1 MKKGKY
7 FFRNLHNRVRAG
19 TLALVTAFLAVAG
32 SINMSPMTVE
42 AADAFAP
49 TIYRYT
55 AVDQTET
62 FTVPASGWYTI
73 DLYGGAGGSTVIIG
87 RGSKNGGNGG
97 RVSAK
102 YYFNEGEALYINIGN
117 SGRGGVSDGKY
128 LPVAGGW
135 NGGGNATS
143 VCFGSGGGASDIR
156 LGNNNIDSS
165 IMVAGGGGA
174 SSIYQHGRP
183 GGEAGSG
190 NNRVKGQ
197 GTHGSGGY
205 AGGGGGFYGGVSGSA
220 SSQAYGG
227 SNYIN
232 ASTHNGSVIANS
244 GGVNTGGGWCV
255 ITRESNYNVTLDLN
269 GGYVSGSNKNIS
281 YSYTGA
287 QINQTF
293 NYAGRTQAYTIPED
307 GYYRLT
313 VKGGSGGGNSSGGSR
328 GGNGGSATGIT
339 YFEKGT
345 VLYVNVGGAGH
356 EGSNVAGGWNGGGQ
370 ASDYE
375 TGSSGGG
382 ATDIS
387 LDWSG
392 ANTTWNNTEHLHS
405 RLIVAGGGGGS
416 DNTEL
421 GAAGTGDD
429 GSGGY
434 GGGTSGGYPT
444 DDGRTQTLW
453 APGTQTSGYAFGYG
467 QRTGSWA
474 KDGGAGGGGWYGGI
488 AGGGTSHNNN
498 ATGNQCG
505 GAGGSGYVWTAS
517 TQSYY
522 PNPSSKL
529 TTSMYLTDTRMV
541 NGANWGNGSAT
552 IQLLGLY
559 KQLPTPTRD
568 GYEFT
573 GWEVVSGNGS
583 LISSD
588 KFEYA
593 EGNTVIKANWE
604 AIRGYGQLDVD
615 PNSGVYQYSDETSI
629 FRMLA
634 GQSVSIDTPTKY
646 GYIFKEWTYTRT
658 TEASQ
663 SPADE
668 WTPIK
673 NDPVRTGTYVFGY
686 ESKAKLVANWELKQT
701 NLTIDPNGG
710 VYNGSASTT
719 VHNNLT
725 INSAVV
731 PLANP
736 TRTGYNFQYWEEING
751 SDGYVG
757 PDGWHAGTIDGYLKA
772 VWEPITYTVH
782 YEPNCPEGLTLTG
795 TQADQLHTYDQAKAL
810 AVNAEYND
818 PTGFKIP
825 NVKFLWWNTKPDGS
839 GKIYKSGET
848 VMNLSAIQDDVVN
861 LYAQWMVTYTI
872 NHHVQ
877 NLDGT
882 YTLKETDEY
891 KLVPLT
897 KWNVPLHDYHGWYPS
912 GDLVDEVAPYTAYP
926 GYKDGYYPSAS
937 KEIVIATT
945 DTTLDFYYPL
955 VHYNLSYDLKGG
967 EWFEE
972 QSDGSWIAVAAPPSE
987 YTVLTPDI
995 RVTRPD
1001 KVGFTYLGYT
1011 GTEVPNQTM
1020 DVVIPKGSL
1029 GDRSYVA
1036 NWEAQAYEVD
1046 VPVSILFSV
1055 AYNGDASGMFDQN
1068 GDSELTVDGYVTN
1081 HSLFPVQTTS
1091 LTLESTGDFTFTHD
1105 KTLDET
1111 HPDIMN
1117 WRLDVQN
1124 KGEWNQY
1131 APELL
1136 SGIDTANND
1145 IFWMAQ
1151 NSKGNLKMNVN
1162 NAWALH
1168 GDYDIK
1174 EPMKIG
1180 RIVYTFD
1187 IGHRLVKSR
1196 SVN

>member
-32 SINMSPMTVE
+32 SVGYDISVD
-42 AADAFAP
+42 AASGSTLAKTYNFSHQDG
-49 TIYRYT
+49 
-55 AVDQTET
+55 VQT
-62 FTVPASGWYTI
+62 FTVPETGKYTI
-73 DLYGGAGGSTVIIG
+73 ELAGGAGGNAGHYSAQPLTYLGGKGGLVQFTMDLTEGQTLYLYVGNMG
-87 RGSKNGGNGG
+87 RCDGNQGVTTATGNGTTSYGGNG
-97 RVSAK
+97 
-102 YYFNEGEALYINIGN
+102 
-117 SGRGGVSDGKY
+117 SGWG
-128 LPVAGGW
+128 
-135 NGGGNATS
+135 
-143 VCFGSGGGASDIR
+143 GSGGGATEVRFNGTARSDI
-156 LGNNNIDSS
+156 L
-165 IMVAGGGGA
+165 A
-174 SSIYQHGRP
+174 
-183 GGEAGSG
+183 
-190 NNRVKGQ
+190 
-197 GTHGSGGY
+197 
-205 AGGGGGFYGGVSGSA
+205 
-220 SSQAYGG
+220 
-227 SNYIN
+227 
-232 ASTHNGSVIANS
+232 
-244 GGVNTGGGWCV
+244 
-255 ITRESNYNVTLDLN
+255 
-269 GGYVSGSNKNIS
+269 
-281 YSYTGA
+281 
-287 QINQTF
+287 
-293 NYAGRTQAYTIPED
+293 
-307 GYYRLT
+307 
-313 VKGGSGGGNSSGGSR
+313 
-328 GGNGGSATGIT
+328 
-339 YFEKGT
+339 
-345 VLYVNVGGAGH
+345 
-356 EGSNVAGGWNGGGQ
+356 
-370 ASDYE
+370 
-375 TGSSGGG
+375 
-382 ATDIS
+382 
-387 LDWSG
+387 
-392 ANTTWNNTEHLHS
+392 
-405 RLIVAGGGGGS
+405 VAGGGGGAS
-416 DNTEL
+416 QTPYGKDNKGASGFDAAVGTAGNNGNQNGTGSSAGN
-421 GAAGTGDD
+421 GAAGGGGGYIGGTAGTPSQPAHGGSNYVKPTLDVNNNGVTSTRGAGYVTITKLSSYQLMVDPAGGTFRDSAEISTFTLDTTYSDVKSFGFAGSVSQYGAGTNGRSQSYTVPYTGYYYIEAWGASGGTDAT
-429 GSGGY
+429 SGGY
-434 GGGTSGGYPT
+434 GGYVKSYTYLTAGQTLYINIGGHGGDSVPMSAATDGQYGNSSGWNGGARPGAANDDGGYSGGGGGATSIATTARGVLVNYSGFRDEVLVVAGGGSGGSASSAGTGGEVLYAGTGT
-444 DDGRTQTLW
+444 DYKLVQGAGYTHLLCGWFGMGQN
-453 APGTQTSGYAFGYG
+453 PGSN
-467 QRTGSWA
+467 
-474 KDGGAGGGGWYGGI
+474 DGGGGGGGWIGGRRGLD
-488 AGGGTSHNNN
+488 AAGNSSGGGASFVNTSNSSICVGLTGNNN
-498 ATGNQCG
+498 AGHG
-505 GAGGSGYVWTAS
+505 
-517 TQSYY
+517 
-522 PNPSSKL
+522 
-529 TTSMYLTDTRMV
+529 R
-541 NGANWGNGSAT
+541 AT
-552 IQLLGLY
+552 ISY
-559 KQLPTPTRD
+559 KNDMVVLQQPVRE
-568 GYEFT
+568 GYRFT
-573 GWEVVSGNGS
+573 GWKKSGPGTV
-583 LISSD
+583 LTTQD
-588 KFEYA
+588 GQTAFTYA
-593 EGNTVIKANWE
+593 EGLTTLTAMWE
-604 AIRGYGQLDVD
+604 KVAGYGTLNIDPGDGYYADV
-615 PNSGVYQYSDETSI
+615 SDVTI
-629 FRMLA
+629 VNKPDNTRY
-634 GQSVSIDTPTKY
+634 GITTPYKY
-646 GYIFKEWTYTRT
+646 GYSFTGWNFSGEGSYADNVYTFAADAVGT
-658 TEASQ
+658 LKAS
-663 SPADE
+663 
-668 WTPIK
+668 
-673 NDPVRTGTYVFGY
+673 Y
-686 ESKAKLVANWELKQT
+686 EITST

-710 VYNGSASTT
+710 VYKGSENKEYHSD
-719 VHNNLT
+719 LT
-725 INSAVV
+725 IHSDVIDV
-731 PLANP
+731 DTP
-736 TRTGYNFQYWEEING
+736 TRVGYNFLYWDEVND
-751 SDGYVG
+751 SDGYIG

-810 AVNAEYND
+810 AVNAEYDD

-882 YTLKETDEY
+882 YSLKETDEY

-972 QSDGSWIAVAAPPSE
+972 QSDGSWIAVAAPPEE

-1011 GTEVPNQTM
+1011 GTEVPSETI

-1055 AYNGDASGMFDQN
+1055 AHNGDASGMFDQN

-1091 LTLESTGDFTFTHD
+1091 LMLESTGDFTFTHD

-1162 NAWALH
+1162 NAWAIH